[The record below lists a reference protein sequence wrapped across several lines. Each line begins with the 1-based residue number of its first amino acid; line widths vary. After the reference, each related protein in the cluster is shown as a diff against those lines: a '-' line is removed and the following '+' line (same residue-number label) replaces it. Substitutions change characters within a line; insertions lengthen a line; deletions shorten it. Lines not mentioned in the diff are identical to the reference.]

1 MVDGRYPVDT
11 TVTSVTAFPRHDR
24 HVVTSVTSVTAFPM
38 LIPGRRLIGLAGFLA
53 VAGIAASIWPGAIPA
68 WLAALALTV
77 VLCILDAALALRV
90 ATPPARRTVPGSLPL
105 GVMHDVVLRF
115 ANSGRSPLRLT
126 ACDHVPAATEVEGQP
141 QTIMLPAQGWA
152 ELRYR
157 MRPIERGD
165 LKFDRVEVRIHSP
178 LRLWQ
183 SERKAGEG
191 QTVRIYPNFSV
202 LTRFAILAT
211 DNRLSQ
217 IGMLQRRRRGEG
229 LDFHQ
234 LRDYREGDV
243 QRQIDWKAS
252 SRMPRLISREYQEER
267 DQQVVLMLD
276 CGRRMA
282 ARDDA
287 LSHFDYVVNAAL
299 LLAYVSLRQGD
310 AVGLLT
316 MSGETRW
323 LAPRKSRSTINLML
337 NRVYDLHPT
346 LAATDYHKAAVELM
360 QRTRKRALVVMLSNL
375 RDEDDETL
383 APALRLLQSR
393 HLVLFASLRENI
405 LSRALTS
412 RVDTFERALTHAATA
427 DYLRNREL
435 TFRRLERGGAVCVDV
450 EPEQLPMALVNRY
463 TDIKRGGRL

>member
-1 MVDGRYPVDT
+1 
-11 TVTSVTAFPRHDR
+11 
-24 HVVTSVTSVTAFPM
+24 M
-38 LIPGRRLIGLAGFLA
+38 LIPARPMLTLAAGMT
-53 VAGIAASIWPGAIPA
+53 VAGVAVSIWPAAIPLWA
-68 WLAALALTV
+68 GALGLAILVCMVDAVLAIRLESP
-77 VLCILDAALALRV
+77 A
-90 ATPPARRTVPGSLPL
+90 ARRTVPGSLPL
-105 GVMHDVVLRF
+105 GVTHEVALRF
-115 ANSGRSPLRLT
+115 ANAGTSPLRVT
-126 ACDHVPAATEVEGQP
+126 AHDHAPADTEVEGQP
-141 QTIMLPAQGWA
+141 QTITLPAHGWA

-157 MRPIERGD
+157 LRPVQRGD
-165 LKFDRVEVRIHSP
+165 LKFDRIEIRLRSP

-183 SERKAGEG
+183 SARMTGET

-234 LRDYREGDV
+234 LREYREGDA

-267 DQQVVLMLD
+267 DQQIVLMLD

-287 LSHFDYVVNAAL
+287 LSHFDHVVNAAL

-310 AVGLLT
+310 AVGLMT
-316 MSGETRW
+316 MSGESRW
-323 LAPRKSRSTINLML
+323 MAPRKSRSAINLML
-337 NRVYDLHPT
+337 NNVYDLHPT
-346 LAATDYHKAAVELM
+346 LSATDYHKAAVELM
-360 QRTRKRALVVMLSNL
+360 QRTRKRSLVVILSNL

-393 HLVLFASLRENI
+393 HLVLFASLRESI
-405 LSRALTS
+405 LSRALS
-412 RVDTFERALTHAATA
+412 ARVDTFDRALTHAATA
-427 DYLRNREL
+427 DYLRSREL
-435 TFRRLERGGAVCVDV
+435 AFRRLERAGAVCVDE
-450 EPEQLPMALVNRY
+450 EPEGLPMALVNRY

>member
-1 MVDGRYPVDT
+1 
-11 TVTSVTAFPRHDR
+11 
-24 HVVTSVTSVTAFPM
+24 M
-38 LIPGRRLIGLAGFLA
+38 LIPGRPLVVLGAILA
-53 VAGIAASIWPGAIPA
+53 VAGIGASIWPAAIPV
-68 WLAALALTV
+68 WLAATALTAL
-77 VLCILDAALALRV
+77 LCVFDAALAMRIE
-90 ATPPARRTVPGSLPL
+90 TPPVRRTVPGSLPL
-105 GVMHDVVLRF
+105 GVTHEVALRF
-115 ANSGRSPLRLT
+115 ANGGRSPLLLT
-126 ACDHVPAATEVEGQP
+126 AFDHVPAVTEIEGQP
-141 QTIMLPAQGWA
+141 QNVIVPAHGWA
-152 ELRYR
+152 EIRYR
-157 MRPIERGD
+157 MRPIQRGD
-165 LKFDRVEVRIHSP
+165 LTFGRVEVRLHSP
-178 LRLWQ
+178 LRLWHA
-183 SERKAGEG
+183 ERMTGEP

-217 IGMLQRRRRGEG
+217 IGVLQRRRRGEG

-252 SRMPRLISREYQEER
+252 ARMPRLISREYQEER

-323 LAPRKSRSTINLML
+323 LAPRKSRSTINLIL
-337 NRVYDLHPT
+337 NHVYDLHPT

-375 RDEDDETL
+375 RDEDDEML

-393 HLVLFASLRENI
+393 HLVLFASLRESI

-412 RVDTFERALTHAATA
+412 RVDTFARALTHAATA
-427 DYLRNREL
+427 DYLHNREL
-435 TFRRLERGGAVCVDV
+435 TFRRLERAGAVCVDV

>member
-1 MVDGRYPVDT
+1 
-11 TVTSVTAFPRHDR
+11 
-24 HVVTSVTSVTAFPM
+24 M
-38 LIPGRRLIGLAGFLA
+38 LIPGRPLVALGAILA
-53 VAGIAASIWPGAIPA
+53 VAGIGASIWPAAIPV
-68 WLAALALTV
+68 WLAATALTALLGV
-77 VLCILDAALALRV
+77 FDAALAMRIE
-90 ATPPARRTVPGSLPL
+90 TPPVHRTVPGSLPL
-105 GVMHDVVLRF
+105 GVTHEVALRF
-115 ANSGRSPLRLT
+115 ANGGRSPLLLT
-126 ACDHVPAATEVEGQP
+126 AFDHVPADTEMEGQP
-141 QTIMLPAQGWA
+141 QNVIVPAHGWA
-152 ELRYR
+152 EIRYR
-157 MRPIERGD
+157 MRPIQRGD
-165 LKFDRVEVRIHSP
+165 LTFDRVEVRLHSP
-178 LRLWQ
+178 LRLWRA
-183 SERKAGEG
+183 ERMTGES

-217 IGMLQRRRRGEG
+217 IGVLQRRRRGEG

-252 SRMPRLISREYQEER
+252 ARMPRLISREYQEER

-323 LAPRKSRSTINLML
+323 LAPRKSRSTINLIL
-337 NRVYDLHPT
+337 NNVYDLHPT

-360 QRTRKRALVVMLSNL
+360 QHTRKRALVVMLSNL
-375 RDEDDETL
+375 RDEDDEML

-393 HLVLFASLRENI
+393 HLVLFASLRESI

-412 RVDTFERALTHAATA
+412 RVDTFGRALTHAATA
-427 DYLRNREL
+427 DYLHNREL
-435 TFRRLERGGAVCVDV
+435 TFRRLERAGAVCVDV

>member
-1 MVDGRYPVDT
+1 
-11 TVTSVTAFPRHDR
+11 
-24 HVVTSVTSVTAFPM
+24 M
-38 LIPGRRLIGLAGFLA
+38 LIPARPLLVLS
-53 VAGIAASIWPGAIPA
+53 AGIAAGGVAASIWPETIPSWAGA
-68 WLAALALTV
+68 LGLLTL
-77 VLCILDAALALRV
+77 LCIADAILVSRLD
-90 ATPPARRTVPGSLPL
+90 TPAARRTVPGSLPL
-105 GVMHDVVLRF
+105 GVTHEIALRF
-115 ANSGRSPLRLT
+115 ANGGARPLRLT
-126 ACDHVPAATEVEGQP
+126 AHDHAPADTEVEGQP
-141 QTIMLPAQGWA
+141 QKIVLPAHGWA

-157 MRPIERGD
+157 LRPIQRGD
-165 LKFDRVEVRIHSP
+165 LKFDHIEIRMRSP

-183 SERKAGEG
+183 SARMTGEP
-191 QTVRIYPNFSV
+191 QTVRVYPNFSV

-217 IGMLQRRRRGEG
+217 IGILQRRRRGEG
-229 LDFHQ
+229 MDFHQ
-234 LRDYREGDV
+234 LREYREGDA

-287 LSHFDYVVNAAL
+287 LSHFDHVVNAAL

-316 MSGETRW
+316 MSGEGRW
-323 LAPRKSRSTINLML
+323 MAPRKSRSTINLML
-337 NRVYDLHPT
+337 NNVYDLHPT

-360 QRTRKRALVVMLSNL
+360 QRTRKRSLVVMLSNL

-405 LSRALTS
+405 LSRALS
-412 RVDTFERALTHAATA
+412 ARVDTFDRALTHAATA
-427 DYLRNREL
+427 DYLRSREL
-435 TFRRLERGGAVCVDV
+435 TFRRLERAGAVCVDE
-450 EPEQLPMALVNRY
+450 EPEGLPMALVNRY

>member
-1 MVDGRYPVDT
+1 V
-11 TVTSVTAFPRHDR
+11 
-24 HVVTSVTSVTAFPM
+24 
-38 LIPGRRLIGLAGFLA
+38 LIPARPLLGLA
-53 VAGIAASIWPGAIPA
+53 AGIAVGGVAVSVWPAAIPA
-68 WLAALALTV
+68 WAGALGLIVLLALV
-77 VLCILDAALALRV
+77 DAVLVLRL

-105 GVMHDVVLRF
+105 GVTHEIALRF
-115 ANSGRSPLRLT
+115 ANEGPAPLHLT
-126 ACDHVPAATEVEGQP
+126 AHDHAPADTEVEGQP
-141 QTIMLPAQGWA
+141 QTIALPARGWA

-157 MRPIERGD
+157 LRPVQRGD
-165 LKFDRVEVRIHSP
+165 LKFGRIEIRMRSP

-183 SERKAGEG
+183 SGRMTGAP
-191 QTVRIYPNFSV
+191 QTVRVYPNFSV

-217 IGMLQRRRRGEG
+217 IGMLRRRRRGEG

-234 LRDYREGDV
+234 LREYREGDA

-252 SRMPRLISREYQEER
+252 SRMPRLISREYQDER
-267 DQQVVLMLD
+267 DQQIVLMLD

-287 LSHFDYVVNAAL
+287 LSHFDHAVNAAL

-316 MSGETRW
+316 MSGESRW
-323 LAPRKSRSTINLML
+323 MAPRKSRSTINLML

-346 LAATDYHKAAVELM
+346 LAATDYYKAAVDLM
-360 QRTRKRALVVMLSNL
+360 RRTRKRALVVMLSNL

-393 HLVLFASLRENI
+393 HLVLFASLRESI
-405 LSRALTS
+405 LSRALS
-412 RVDTFERALTHAATA
+412 ARVDTFERALTHAATA
-427 DYLRNREL
+427 DYLRSREL
-435 TFRRLERGGAVCVDV
+435 TFRRLEHAGAVCVDV
-450 EPEQLPMALVNRY
+450 EPEGLPMALVNRY
-463 TDIKRGGRL
+463 TDIKREGRL

>member
-1 MVDGRYPVDT
+1 
-11 TVTSVTAFPRHDR
+11 
-24 HVVTSVTSVTAFPM
+24 M
-38 LIPGRRLIGLAGFLA
+38 LIPGRPLVVVAAVLA
-53 VAGIAASIWPGAIPA
+53 VAGIDASIWPDAIAA
-68 WLAALALTV
+68 WLAAMALAGLLCV
-77 VLCILDAALALRV
+77 VDAALAQRLV
-90 ATPPARRTVPGSLPL
+90 TPLVRRTIPGSLPL
-105 GVMHDVVLRF
+105 GVTHEVALRF
-115 ANSGRSPLRLT
+115 ANEGRSPLRLT
-126 ACDHVPAATEVEGQP
+126 VFDHVPAATELEGQP
-141 QTIMLPAQGWA
+141 QTITLPAQGWA
-152 ELRYR
+152 EIRYR
-157 MRPIERGD
+157 MRPIRRGD
-165 LKFDRVEVRIHSP
+165 LAFDRVEVRLHSP

-183 SERKAGEG
+183 SGRMTGEP

-217 IGMLQRRRRGEG
+217 IGVLQRRRRGEG

-252 SRMPRLISREYQEER
+252 ARMPRLISREYQEER

-287 LSHFDYVVNAAL
+287 LSHFDHVVNAAL

-310 AVGLLT
+310 AVGLMT
-316 MSGETRW
+316 MSGESRW

-337 NRVYDLHPT
+337 NHVYDLHPT
-346 LAATDYHKAAVELM
+346 LAATDYNKAAVELM
-360 QRTRKRALVVMLSNL
+360 QRTRKRSLVVMLSNL
-375 RDEDDETL
+375 RDEDDEML

-393 HLVLFASLRENI
+393 HLVLFASLRESI
-405 LSRALTS
+405 LARALGS